1 MGPRLTSNH
10 GDPRLQI
17 PYLMPCGACCGATG
31 LSYGYGFGN
40 QTFVDSLYPSQWDV
54 PGMTLDEFSQKL
66 AQAPLL
72 SQVTTMIWRES

>member
-1 MGPRLTSNH
+1 
-10 GDPRLQI
+10 
-17 PYLMPCGACCGATG
+17 MPCGACCGATG

-66 AQAPLL
+66 AQGATPLTGDDDDL
-72 SQVTTMIWRES
+72 ARIMI